1 MAVKKHGSSSE
12 VKEFVEE
19 MVVRRELSDNF
30 CYYNENY
37 DSLVIVNEFHR
48 KCSSFDKF
56 YSSRKVVT
64 TGLRP
69 HLTNTGTTNV
79 SIFTPKRSSRRGS
92 PMRMSGTLL
101 RLLDCRSSLWNILLE
116 LRIDLIL

>member
-37 DSLVIVNEFHR
+37 DNLVIIN
-48 KCSSFDKF
+48 
-56 YSSRKVVT
+56 
-64 TGLRP
+64 LQ
-69 HLTNTGTTNV
+69 
-79 SIFTPKRSSRRGS
+79 
-92 PMRMSGTLL
+92 
-101 RLLDCRSSLWNILLE
+101 
-116 LRIDLIL
+116 